1 MSFEIF
7 TISIISIVIIGLI
20 TFVTWYLL
28 EKIHLLKIKIIDLEY
43 DIKRCGR
50 RFNSIEDLLIELSG
64 IISEEQKESQRRSFV
79 YGTTKLLNP
88 EITKELVNEIAESNK
103 NSNNSRKTLF
113 DDLWKIEPPIS
124 KLK

>member
-79 YGTTKLLNP
+79 YETTKLSNS
-88 EITKELVNEIAESNK
+88 EITKELVNEIAN
-103 NSNNSRKTLF
+103 NNSRKTLF
-113 DDLWKIEPPIS
+113 DDLWKIEPPV
-124 KLK
+124 KK